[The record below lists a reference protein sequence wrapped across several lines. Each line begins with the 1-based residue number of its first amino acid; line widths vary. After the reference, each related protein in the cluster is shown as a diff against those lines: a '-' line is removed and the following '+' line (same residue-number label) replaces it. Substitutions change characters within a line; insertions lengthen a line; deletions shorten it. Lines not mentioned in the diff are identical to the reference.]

1 MSAIVHRRRPAG
13 FWLATAALGVLVVVS
28 WYYLVA
34 WPMPMPGEAGV
45 RAPAY
50 LWLTFVMWLV
60 MMVAMM
66 TPSAAPAVM
75 LFHRV
80 QRGSWARTAAFLAG
94 YFIAWAG
101 FSLGATLAQLAL
113 IEAGGIDAM
122 GVAANRWM
130 AAALL
135 AVAAIWQWLP
145 VKEACLRQCRSPAEF
160 LASHYH
166 PGVTGAIHTGIRH
179 GAYCVGC
186 CWALM
191 LLLFVGGVMSVVWI
205 SGLTLLV
212 ALEKLAPGGQFW
224 RGLYAV
230 TLLVAACAVAL
241 GVPFA

>member
-1 MSAIVHRRRPAG
+1 MPAVARRRRPAG
-13 FWLATAALGVLVVVS
+13 FWLTTTALAALVLLS
-28 WYYLVA
+28 WYYLFA
-34 WPMPMPGEAGV
+34 WPMPMPDATGV
-45 RAPAY
+45 RSPAY

-80 QRGSWARTAAFLAG
+80 QRGALARTVSFLTG

-101 FSLGATLAQLAL
+101 FSLGATFAQMAL
-113 IEAGGIDAM
+113 IEAGAIDTM
-122 GVAANRWM
+122 GVATDRWL

-135 AVAAIWQWLP
+135 AIAAVWQWLP
-145 VKEACLRQCRSPAEF
+145 MKEACLRQCRSPAEF
-160 LASHYH
+160 LASHHY
-166 PGVTGAIHTGIRH
+166 PGVTGAMRTGIRH

-191 LLLFVGGVMSVVWI
+191 LLLFVGGVMNVVWI

-212 ALEKLAPGGQFW
+212 ALEKLAPGGTVC
-224 RGLYAV
+224 RGLVAAA
-230 TLLVAACAVAL
+230 LLAAACAVAL
-241 GVPFA
+241 GFPFA